1 MVYPCFHLCNFV
13 ALQFCFADFSSYVP
27 LAMSSKYKI
36 EPTLCIWSSVLA
48 FKMSWW
54 SLSLLPVNDSIF
66 IPCLARLDL
75 HLHAVCSSNFP
86 YHKFLFFHYFIGT
99 FLLPLRMIFFCF
111 NCGGPNSLV
120 SSLCLPLIA
129 SWYLGFS
136 GTMKNSFSRSFKIPM

>member
-54 SLSLLPVNDSIF
+54 SLSLLPLNDSIF
-66 IPCLARLDL
+66 ITCLARLDL

-99 FLLPLRMIFFCF
+99 FLLPLRNDLLLFQLRGTQFTNVQSLFTSHSFLVLRFLRHNEEFF
-111 NCGGPNSLV
+111 L
-120 SSLCLPLIA
+120 
-129 SWYLGFS
+129 
-136 GTMKNSFSRSFKIPM
+136 